1 MQASHATSVPAAG
14 TQAARSL
21 LTCGVI
27 GAPLFIIASLVQVF
41 ARDGFDPARH
51 PISMLSLGDL
61 GWIQVANFVVCGA
74 LIAVSAVGLRR
85 ALHPGRGGTWGPILI
100 ALFGLSLIG
109 GGVFLAD
116 PGLGFPPGAPEGP
129 PASVSTAG
137 IVHGIAFGIGM
148 LSLITSFFVF
158 ARLFA
163 RTGDRG
169 WSRYSV
175 VSGVLF
181 LAMIVL
187 GMTTQ
192 DFRILTAATVVGW
205 GWLALAIA
213 HVRSWIIPGR

>member
-1 MQASHATSVPAAG
+1 MTASVPALA
-14 TQAARSL
+14 QSSQPRAARTL

-27 GAPLFIIASLVQVF
+27 GAPLFIVVSLLQ
-41 ARDGFDPARH
+41 ALTRDGFDAARH

-61 GWIQVANFVVCGA
+61 GWIQVANFVACGA

-85 ALHPGRGGTWGPILI
+85 ALRSGSGGTWGPLLI
-100 ALFGLSLIG
+100 GLFGLSLMG
-109 GGVFLAD
+109 GGIFLAD

-137 IVHGIAFGIGM
+137 IVHGVAFGIGM
-148 LSLITSFFVF
+148 LSLISSFFVF

-175 VSGVLF
+175 ITGVVF
-181 LAMIVL
+181 LVMLVL
-187 GMTTQ
+187 GMAIQ
-192 DFRILTAATVVGW
+192 DFRIMTAATVVGW
-205 GWLALAIA
+205 GWLALTVAR
-213 HVRSWIIPGR
+213 VRGWAVA